1 MFKFIATFIISAFT
15 FIASPA
21 LAQDY
26 PNKPIRLVVPF
37 SPGGS
42 ADVLGRLLAQKLN
55 EKYGQSVVVENKPG
69 AGGNIGAES
78 VARAT
83 PDGYT
88 LLFGTIGIHST
99 FEIYPSLKY
108 SPPNDLEPIVILAE
122 TPNILIA
129 SNHLKLKSTK
139 DIIAASKNSSEK
151 ESLFFGSAGF
161 GSSTHIAGE
170 LFKFQS
176 KTNISHVPYKGSGP
190 ALADLVGGQLDIMFE
205 NFPTAMPLIQSG
217 DVRAIAVTSKDRVKS
232 LPDLPTIA
240 EDGLPGYAFT
250 AWFAISAPKGTPANI
265 IDKLNKDIREI
276 MHSKDLESKFATM
289 GVIPV
294 PGDRSASESKAFMA
308 EETKKFQILIREAKL
323 TAK

>member
-1 MFKFIATFIISAFT
+1 MFKFIAAFTISAFS
-15 FIASPA
+15 FIANPV

-26 PNKPIRLVVPF
+26 PSKPIRLVVPF

-55 EKYGQSVVVENKPG
+55 DKYGQSVVVENKPG

-99 FEIYPSLKY
+99 FEIYPNLQY

-129 SNHLKLKSTK
+129 SKNLTLKDTA
-139 DIIAASKNSSEK
+139 DIIKASKNSSDK

-205 NFPTAMPLIQSG
+205 NFPTAMPLIKSG

-240 EDGLPGYAFT
+240 QDGLPGYAFT

-265 IDKLNKDIREI
+265 VNKLNKDIREI
-276 MHSKDLESKFATM
+276 MLSKDLEPKFATM
-289 GVIPV
+289 GVTPV
-294 PGDRSASESKAFMA
+294 PGDRSAAESKAFMA
-308 EETKKFQILIREAKL
+308 EETKKFQTLIREAKL
-323 TAK
+323 SAK